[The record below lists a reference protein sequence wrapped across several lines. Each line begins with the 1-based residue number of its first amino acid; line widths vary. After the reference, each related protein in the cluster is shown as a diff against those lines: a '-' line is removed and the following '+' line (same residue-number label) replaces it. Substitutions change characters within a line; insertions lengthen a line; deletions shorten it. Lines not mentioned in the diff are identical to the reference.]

1 MIIAEYEKIKTITVP
16 LEDKNDLFDNL
27 LTVLS
32 DSFCQGLGT
41 KEVEVL
47 FQNNK
52 KEKKYHNIL
61 CL

>member
-41 KEVEVL
+41 KEVESL
-47 FQNNK
+47 ISEQ
-52 KEKKYHNIL
+52 
-61 CL
+61 